1 MHIPDTSMKSHY
13 RRMLL
18 AQLGKEEGQKRAQ
31 HLSRRKR
38 SSKEVGRK
46 TILVID
52 DEPSS
57 LELATHI
64 LTGDGFRVLT
74 ASSAQEGKE
83 LLQAGS
89 DICMVITDLRMPG
102 EDGFAVLT
110 FLKENLRFHNIPAI
124 VFTSCSYGAVVTRA
138 IKFGAVDYLAKPFNA
153 ESLLARVHRTLERS
167 KGVVLLVTDDELQK
181 EMLLRDLE
189 AAGLQVVTATTGATA
204 SAILRISQF
213 RLVIS
218 ELALHDMTGLDLML
232 SAQEFS
238 PGLPFLF
245 LGDPSLRITDNDV
258 RAAGGFGLIDR
269 PLSNVDVLRKVR
281 AVRCK

>member
-1 MHIPDTSMKSHY
+1 MRTLDTSMKSHY

-18 AQLGKEEGQKRAQ
+18 AQLGKEVGQK
-31 HLSRRKR
+31 HKKYLSRKKR
-38 SSKEVGRK
+38 LSEDIGRR

-57 LELATHI
+57 LELAAHI
-64 LTGDGFRVLT
+64 LTIDGFRVLT

-83 LLQAGS
+83 ILQGGS
-89 DICMVITDLRMPG
+89 DICAVITDLRMPG
-102 EDGFAVLT
+102 GDGFAVLT
-110 FLKENLRFHNIPAI
+110 FLKENLRFRNIPAI
-124 VFTSCSYGAVVTRA
+124 VLTSCSYGAAVTRA
-138 IKFGAVDYLAKPFNA
+138 IEYGAIDYLAKPFNA
-153 ESLLARVHRTLERS
+153 GSMLARVHRTLERS
-167 KGVVLLVTDDELQK
+167 KGTLLLVTDDDLQK

-189 AAGLQVVTATTGATA
+189 ATGLQIITARTGAEA
-204 SAILRISQF
+204 SAILKTSQF

-232 SAQEFS
+232 NTQEYN

-245 LGDPSLRITDNDV
+245 LGEPGLRITDNDI

-269 PLSNVDVLRKVR
+269 PLNNVDVLRRVR
-281 AVRCK
+281 AVLSK